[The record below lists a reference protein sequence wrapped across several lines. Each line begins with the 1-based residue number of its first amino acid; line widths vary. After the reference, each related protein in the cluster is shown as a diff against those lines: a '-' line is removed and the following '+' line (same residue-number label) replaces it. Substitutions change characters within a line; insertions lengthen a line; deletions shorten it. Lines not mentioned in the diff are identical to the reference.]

1 MRTGFY
7 LLAAA
12 AFICSVALLLVRY
25 RQLQQE
31 AAWDAGLAAERSRGG
46 SDGGSPVEDA
56 ADVALKGVPCPD
68 PNLYPPS
75 HKSTGAGFQ
84 TYRRLLDGDSGLH
97 RQLVRCLRSGTSSW
111 GCAHPLKRP

>member
-75 HKSTGAGFQ
+75 HKSTGAASVWVSDISPAAGW
-84 TYRRLLDGDSGLH
+84 RRFASTAGEM
-97 RQLVRCLRSGTSSW
+97 
-111 GCAHPLKRP
+111 PP